1 VNALGAFANA
11 VAHARAA
18 HGDRPDAGH
27 DLAFGQIAVA
37 HQPPAAVFG
46 QFVGMAAEQGRDF
59 GLNSL
64 GQKCSC
70 TIAQNLG
77 QRISKTSWLGELE
90 HVTIGH
96 GVSLLSWRSGGFEHP
111 HDTPPYPFMPSP
123 TFVHSSPKAFGSYTR
138 KS

>member
-11 VAHARAA
+11 VTHARTA

-27 DLAFGQIAVA
+27 DLAFGQMAVT

-64 GQKCSC
+64 AQKCSC

-77 QRISKTSWLGELE
+77 
-90 HVTIGH
+90 
-96 GVSLLSWRSGGFEHP
+96 
-111 HDTPPYPFMPSP
+111 
-123 TFVHSSPKAFGSYTR
+123 
-138 KS
+138 